1 MFDIVDL
8 MVMIVCAVCV
18 SLGIILFAH
27 MFHDIAENGFE
38 D

>member
-8 MVMIVCAVCV
+8 IVLVSCGVCLA
-18 SLGIILFAH
+18 LGIILFAH
-27 MFHDIAENGFE
+27 MFHEIRVNGFE